1 MNDRTEI
8 SATHIFFQAATDC
21 KVDQANQSVD
31 GFSIY
36 NYKQV
41 FIKQGSDKREI

>member
-31 GFSIY
+31 DFQY
-36 NYKQV
+36 TYKQV
-41 FIKQGSDKREI
+41 FINQGSEKRDI